1 MSALISPAELPK
13 FVPCSRVLATSE
25 DLGWNGVEVRSYH
38 QAGHDV
44 ELPGVRDFFITA
56 YRGGATP
63 MRRCFDGSWT
73 KATCMPGDFSLLTRA
88 QPTHWIWTAD
98 IDVCHVYL
106 SERLVSDV
114 AREMMGRDVAEVHVL
129 DMLKAVD
136 PVVNDCVDALLREVH
151 QHAPGGSLYAEALGT
166 QLAVHLLRRYA
177 TASFHEPS
185 VRGCLSPEQ
194 RRRIGEY
201 IDDRIHES
209 LTLQTLASVLNLGPC
224 NFMRRFR
231 QSFGISPHAFVV
243 ERRVERARG
252 LLQGRAMSVKEVAFT
267 CGFADQSH
275 MTRVFRASL
284 NTTPSAL
291 QGVLYRTTNG

>member
-1 MSALISPAELPK
+1 MKTHPNPVLFLKRVGQGLREHLKRGMPIVRSARSGVQAVGDGVE
-13 FVPCSRVLATSE
+13 FVLSE
-25 DLGWNGVEVRSYH
+25 DAQVGALGQVLPDEPVGV
-38 QAGHDV
+38 
-44 ELPGVRDFFITA
+44 
-56 YRGGATP
+56 
-63 MRRCFDGSWT
+63 
-73 KATCMPGDFSLLTRA
+73 
-88 QPTHWIWTAD
+88 
-98 IDVCHVYL
+98 
-106 SERLVSDV
+106 
-114 AREMMGRDVAEVHVL
+114 
-129 DMLKAVD
+129 
-136 PVVNDCVDALLREVH
+136 DCVDALLREVH

-194 RRRIGEY
+194 RRRIVEY

-209 LTLQTLASVLNLGPC
+209 LTLQTLASVVNLGPC